1 MVEFELYV
9 AALAKSDYALDMDD
23 TFWLSSNHQSSQ
35 RGRNSPLTGVM
46 YHVENI
52 IKETGFL

>member
-1 MVEFELYV
+1 MQYLTIE
-9 AALAKSDYALDMDD
+9 ALAKSDYAFDMDN
-23 TFWLSSNHQSSQ
+23 TFRLSSNHQSSQ